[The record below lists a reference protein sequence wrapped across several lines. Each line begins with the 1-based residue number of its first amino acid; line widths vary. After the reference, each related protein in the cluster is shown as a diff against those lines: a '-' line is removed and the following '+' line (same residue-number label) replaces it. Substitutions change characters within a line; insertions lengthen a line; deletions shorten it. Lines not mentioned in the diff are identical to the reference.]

1 MIRRNADEEIAALFK
16 ELDDDATLLKH
27 MLGSVRDEELTP
39 ERFAQQKLLI
49 EELAGEVGFTLE
61 RFKESLLRHGLLDES
76 RLHPSTGRK
85 VPNDTPDDEI
95 PF

>member
-1 MIRRNADEEIAALFK
+1 MQKMDKDEEISALFG
-16 ELDDDATLLKH
+16 ELDDNAMLLRD

-39 ERFAQQKLLI
+39 ERFAQQKFLI

-61 RFKESLLRHGLLDES
+61 RLRESLLRHGLLDES

-85 VPNDTPDDEI
+85 VPDGTPDDEI